1 MQVYSHHHIGKRSAQ
16 EDFLGFSN
24 STYLICDGVGG
35 HKKGDIASQF
45 IVNQLL
51 EACNKN
57 PWQNIDQ
64 FKEALIHA
72 QEQLNALLVNNPEW
86 EKMGT
91 TLVALLQINKRW
103 YAAHIG
109 DSRLILA
116 RPKTQKIW
124 HTWDHSFVMHLV
136 KMGEITRE
144 DARLH
149 PRANEIQKAIMANT
163 QQEVAEPEIHELT
176 NIKKG
181 DLILMCTD
189 GITEVFSDYAL
200 AKILTNK
207 KQSAQVKSEII
218 FSHAAATAKDNNT
231 ALILEFTAL
240 QVTKS
245 QIQLDNWVTLKQLE
259 NDFGLSKQE
268 SIQLEES
275 EKTIG
280 KKTLL
285 KWFSKIFKQ

>member
-1 MQVYSHHHIGKRSAQ
+1 MQVYTHHHIGKRSAQ
-16 EDFLGFSN
+16 EDFLGYSN
-24 STYLICDGVGG
+24 ATYIICDGVGG
-35 HKKGDIASQF
+35 HKKGDKASQF

-51 EACNKN
+51 EACSKN

-64 FKEALIHA
+64 FKQRLIAA

-91 TLVALLQINKRW
+91 TLVALLEIKDRW
-103 YAAHIG
+103 YTVHIG

-116 RPKTQKIW
+116 RPKAQKIW

-136 KMGEITRE
+136 KMGEISRE

-189 GITEVFSDYAL
+189 GITEVFSDYEL

-207 KQSAQVKSEII
+207 HITTKIKSETI
-218 FSHAAATAKDNNT
+218 FSQASNKAKDNNT
-231 ALILEFTAL
+231 AIIIEFESNSA
-240 QVTKS
+240 KS
-245 QIQLDNWVTLKQLE
+245 KTQLDNWFTLKQLE
-259 NDFGLSKQE
+259 NDFSLAKQEPIQKQDSEKARGKKSLITWLSK
-268 SIQLEES
+268 I
-275 EKTIG
+275 INR
-280 KKTLL
+280 
-285 KWFSKIFKQ
+285 